1 MSVYIFET
9 ANLPAEYQQGQRLA
23 SALDTT
29 FRSWSKDLRTLD
41 PTEVDMT
48 LNVSY
53 NPIKKKYIVTQVDAY
68 GSALL
73 STASFGPVLVRR
85 HMVTLTVDTDF

>member
-9 ANLPAEYQQGQRLA
+9 ASLPAEYQQGQRLA

-85 HMVTLTVDTDF
+85 HMVTLTVDTNF